1 MIPPHNPGNPVMG
14 HTICSMYAISI
25 FSKRPFL
32 QGPYQQWLTSFVRC
46 PPTAPWECE
55 GRVCRSLSLDGPGV
69 PGSWG
74 VLKSRGEPHLARYA
88 PMVFHQTCSQ
98 MLRNVWWGAYCANEF
113 LETILQKGQVYHSE
127 GSHVFVQASPGE
139 TLSYSKNNEPGCTR
153 TFKYNVSIVRVG
165 HCSTLN
171 EHHIT
176 QYNDWL

>member
-46 PPTAPWECE
+46 PPTAPWECG

-88 PMVFHQTCSQ
+88 PMVFDQNCSQ
-98 MLRNVWWGAYCANEF
+98 VLKKSPCGGHIVQMNF
-113 LETILQKGQVYHSE
+113 LNTILENPQVYQSE
-127 GSHVFVQASPGE
+127 GSHVFVQASLGE
-139 TLSYSKNNEPGCTR
+139 TLSFSKNNEDSGIHWM
-153 TFKYNVSIVRVG
+153 Y
-165 HCSTLN
+165 
-171 EHHIT
+171 
-176 QYNDWL
+176 